1 MRAICALL
9 GIASLLAAQRSD
21 DPGVRTPAGLLA
33 SRQAMRD
40 AAADS
45 LVLLVASHPDD
56 RYVLPAVWL
65 RFAHGLRVSVLIA
78 SRGGGGQNSMGSE
91 TGDALER
98 IRTLETE
105 AGCAQFGADVWYLNR
120 PDGGYRR
127 SADETFAEWGRDA
140 TLRDLVRLLRTIRPD
155 AIVTTHNKEEQHGHD
170 LALVELLPEA
180 IRLAADRQCD
190 VPGEPHAVRAFLLGG
205 GSTPSPHCLNVDVDQ
220 LDRDR
225 GATWRRLAHDVLRSA
240 HVSPGPPL
248 PIDDVFDAVM
258 SLEPQPPTVIPIP
271 ADRPLGLPTVF
282 DVGTWPG
289 DPVRGSAID
298 AFLRTELPERVA
310 RGDHAADAITAVL
323 RELGALRDGT
333 SHADVRARLARR
345 IAACEQLLLLTAGLQ
360 LEIEVPP
367 GTMAVAGEEFVATV
381 RLHTA
386 KPVRVDVRAEGLDG
400 VEVELVAL
408 DENNG
413 SNGGPWSRANAI
425 IRIPLTQASSEEAMA
440 ARFRS
445 DRFVPPVRLRFHVRL
460 GTVEVPVVTTVP
472 VEQRAPVEL
481 HVVPGMLL
489 LPSARQAVQF
499 SVGVVRNSQF
509 PIEAEL
515 EVRGPAG
522 YAIPN
527 DRRNVV
533 LREPRHDLFAFDVSA
548 PSERKAGVDVLRIRL
563 GATRIALPVHKVDVQ
578 VPAGLRV
585 GILRSRD
592 TTLPSVLGVGGL
604 GIHWSE
610 LSDADV
616 AAADLRDFHT
626 IAVDIRALRDRPGA
640 RSGFRRLLEFAE
652 GKGKRLVL
660 FYQKDVEFHPE
671 GESFL
676 GAPYAPFQIGKN
688 RVTRADAP
696 VHVLRPD
703 HVLLN
708 RPNVIRPGDWDG
720 WEQERGLY
728 LPSVYASQFEELIEI
743 GDPGQPIERGAL
755 LYARKGDGEYVYCA
769 LSLWRQLKKLHPGAV
784 RLLANLMTPSGA
796 R

>member
-1 MRAICALL
+1 M
-9 GIASLLAAQRSD
+9 
-21 DPGVRTPAGLLA
+21 RTPAGLLA
-33 SRQAMRD
+33 TRQAMRD
-40 AAADS
+40 AGADS

-56 RYVLPAVWL
+56 RYVLPALWL
-65 RFAHGLRVSVLIA
+65 RFVHGLRVSVLIA
-78 SRGGGGQNSMGSE
+78 SRGGGGQNSTGSE

-105 AGCAQFGADVWYLNR
+105 AGCARLGVEVWYLNR
-120 PDGGYRR
+120 PDGGFRR
-127 SADETFAEWGRDA
+127 SAEETFAEWGREA
-140 TLRDLVRLLRTIRPD
+140 TLRDLVRMLRTIRPD
-155 AIVTTHNKEEQHGHD
+155 AIASTHNKEEQHGHD

-190 VPGEPHAVRAFLLGG
+190 VPGEPHAVRTFLLGG
-205 GSTPSPHCLNVDVDQ
+205 GSMPSPHCLHVDVDQ
-220 LDRDR
+220 LDLDR
-225 GATWRRLAHDVLRSA
+225 GATWRRLAYDVLRSA
-240 HVSPGPPL
+240 HTSPGPPL
-248 PIDDVFDAVM
+248 PIDGVFDAVM

-271 ADRPLGLPTVF
+271 GERPLGLPAVF
-282 DVGTWPG
+282 DTGVWPG
-289 DPVRGSAID
+289 DPARAHAID
-298 AFLRTELPERVA
+298 EFLRTTLPERVA
-310 RGDHAADAITAVL
+310 HGELPLEQITEAL
-323 RELGALRDGT
+323 RELGALRDATRDAG
-333 SHADVRARLARR
+333 VRVRLDRR
-345 IAACEQLLLLTAGLQ
+345 IAACEQLVLLTAGLQ
-360 LEIEVPP
+360 IEIEVPH
-367 GTMAVAGEEFVATV
+367 GTMAVAGEEFVATM

-386 KPVRVDVRAEGLDG
+386 KPVRADVRAEGLDG
-400 VEVELVAL
+400 VAVELVPL
-408 DENNG
+408 DDNG
-413 SNGGPWSRANAI
+413 STDAGPWTRANAI
-425 IRIPLTQASSEEAMA
+425 IRIPLTGAPPEDPMA
-440 ARFRS
+440 ARFRA
-445 DRFVPPVRLRFHVRL
+445 DRFVPPVLLRLHVRL
-460 GTVEVPVVTTVP
+460 GTVEVPVVMTVP

-481 HVVPGMLL
+481 QVVPRMLL

-499 SVGVVRNSQF
+499 SVGVARNSQF

-522 YAIPN
+522 YAIRD

-533 LREPRHDLFAFDVSA
+533 LREQRQDLFGFDVSA
-548 PSERKAGVDVLRIRL
+548 PSERKAGVDLLRIRL

-592 TTLPSVLGVGGL
+592 DTLPNVLGVGGL

-616 AAADLRDFHT
+616 AVADLRGFDT

-640 RSGFRRLLEFAE
+640 RSGFRRLLEFAQ

-671 GESFL
+671 GEGFL
-676 GAPYAPFQIGKN
+676 GAPFPPFQVGKN
-688 RVTRADAP
+688 RVTRADVP

-708 RPNVIRPGDWDG
+708 QPNQIRAGDWDG

-728 LPSVYASQFEELIEI
+728 LPSVYASQYEELIEI
-743 GDPGQPIERGAL
+743 GDPGQALERGAL
-755 LYARKGDGEYVYCA
+755 LYARTGDGEYVYCA
-769 LSLWRQLKKLHPGAV
+769 LSLWRQLKKLHAGAV